1 MNLSNCKASQ
11 DPDIPLK
18 INNNSLDIFKKILTQ
33 ELNRSI
39 EESRFPNLPKA
50 AKLSQY
56 WKKLIRR
63 IKHIIEQLVFSILP
77 NLSKLY
83 KTNYILPLIKYFLLY
98 SALHISKR
106 FYWPTLYYQTNR
118 KMKAM
123 FRRRFSILC
132 FANWSFESFWLSFIQ
147 VIRYKVKCIWIVN
160 LSRELNLWQS
170 NQQKSLN

>member
-1 MNLSNCKASQ
+1 MSNSKASQ

-18 INNNSLDIFKKILTQ
+18 INNNNLDIFKKILTQ

-39 EESRFPNLPKA
+39 EESRFPNLAKA
-50 AKLSQY
+50 AKLFQY

-132 FANWSFESFWLSFIQ
+132 FANWSFKSFWLSFIQ

-160 LSRELNLWQS
+160 LTRELNLWES